1 MKNWKK
7 ALSLILAV
15 LMVASAVS
23 IGAILAYHLP
33 MKEEARLGDDII
45 IITEETKTEPEQESA
60 KDEPIADADDK
71 NPVPDY
77 EPYVPSEN
85 ESVSAG
91 NMSAEPETEP
101 AKEPEDK
108 SEFFD
113 ENNGIKI
120 PFDEIYEEEFE
131 EGAFAYDDETLM
143 IKVKS
148 LSSEREKALGEAG
161 ILKLEEMMILE
172 DSAWYV
178 AYIAE
183 GGDITDVM
191 EKVRALDFI
200 KVAEYNFEY
209 QTTASIIDS
218 TELSGNVTGNA
229 SVNDQ
234 WYLKSCGVQSG
245 WKYLQKNNLPVA
257 GEGVVVAVIDTGVD
271 YDHIDLAAN
280 MWKNT
285 AEIPDNGKDDDGN
298 GYVDDYY
305 GVDVVDK
312 KGNGDDDHGHGTHV
326 AGIIA
331 AVNNKEGIAG
341 IAYNAKIMAVKA
353 GNASGYF
360 LQSDV
365 AKAILYAYENGA
377 EVINMSFG
385 GSASSVA
392 VQDAL
397 AVAYS
402 RCVLIAAAG
411 NDGLPNEYVPGIP
424 DYMPTYPGALGYVL
438 GVMAVDQYGRETSF
452 TNWDVK
458 GFNGVEYE
466 MYAPGAQMI
475 STIPNNNYAT
485 WSGTSMAAP
494 VASAIAANLRGAFG
508 DRTVY
513 PTKFIYG
520 QLASTSEIEALCLN
534 LEKHGDHNIPQVA
547 DMYSALTKL
556 PKPEVDVIDFAI
568 FDTEKYSASNN
579 GDGVIDSGETFELGF
594 TLKNKWGKAENA
606 IVTVDSV
613 SEGGVANPYVTFGN
627 DTVNYGEVGT
637 YSEKNAGKIFE
648 NDMHIGWNA
657 PFMVTVSNECP
668 NDYILTI
675 NYTIRYENGLDEND
689 DTVYETEGSIEVVV
703 RRGTLVPNDIS
714 EDMTL
719 TADKLWIVPY
729 SVLVREGVTLTVE
742 AGTNIQFYAAS
753 AEDPY
758 AEADNPYIRV
768 KGELLFKGTAEKPI
782 SIFPSERCSTHR
794 VQIYEVDNGYINME
808 FCNVIN
814 PYLYDS
820 SYNDSAITKV
830 YGGEFSQNVEGDL
843 HYKYSGRV
851 SKCGAKIDSESIDS
865 CAFTNV
871 GNGEK
876 ILGKDTLITDCIFD
890 RCNLTLS
897 GGVYQLNIE
906 NCVFTGSN
914 GYYGISSDN
923 SIYVTSSTSNKYL
936 NLTITNG
943 EYKPY
948 YDFLDFAGIEI
959 TCIET
964 EEEYQKLKSVRGSG
978 MIGLKY
984 DDTTGEYRW
993 INGAPVEDFIKDL
1006 IVEGPEEYGYLLTDY
1021 DKIYFTKA
1029 FYHNKEYL
1037 IEEEIN
1043 YANDVNKE
1051 YIVKKWN
1058 EYQDPDGYNRY
1069 RNNVLVNN
1077 LNNDIKDWF
1086 LVKTLKEDENSTLNL
1101 NKNYWGTTNLE
1112 LIEKQITDFDDD
1124 VSLAQINPSGFLTEA
1139 PSNVWPFVVNAGTI
1153 VDGIENIVMGE
1164 GEVKFFVEFNR
1175 DMDTSIPLSVSY
1187 GSTEPYADYTVE
1199 GEFVSPRRW
1208 EGSAYV
1214 STLIEGGTQYFSI
1227 GNGKAADSFQKLYT
1241 DAGRFTFEIDMT
1253 EALAMNLQA
1262 TAEDTHIHLEW
1273 FQDDFDTLMGYN
1285 VYRSTEED
1293 GLYTKLNDVIIPA
1306 DVTTFDDYEIEP
1318 GVVYYYNFT
1327 VVKTDLTESV
1337 PSGKQSLM
1345 SKDTMAPDMY
1355 HTPVYNAFTGNS
1367 LVITATVTDNVM
1379 VDSVKLYYRTAG
1391 ADGWKNLEMNKS
1403 NDKYSAIIPSA
1414 DVTTAGI
1421 EYYIEAFDGISY
1433 TYKGSAEDP
1442 YFVTVQLAVD
1452 DNDKG
1457 DVDGDGVI
1465 TNKDALILLQGIND
1479 LYNLSAEEFARADI
1493 NGDGVLNAVEAL
1505 RILQYVSGKITSVL
1519 FD

>member
-1 MKNWKK
+1 MKTCKK
-7 ALSLILAV
+7 ALSLILAA
-15 LMVASAVS
+15 LMVVSAVS
-23 IGAILAYHLP
+23 ISAILAYHLP
-33 MKEEARLGDDII
+33 MEDEAKIGNNVIIIEEEKEEEPS
-45 IITEETKTEPEQESA
+45 EEEKPFEEQNFA
-60 KDEPIADADDK
+60 DK
-71 NPVPDY
+71 NPVQD
-77 EPYVPSEN
+77 EEIQVPE
-85 ESVSAG
+85 ETKPVSVG
-91 NMSAEPETEP
+91 NLNAEQEKEPEE
-101 AKEPEDK
+101 EPEDK

-113 ENNGIKI
+113 EDNNIKI
-120 PFDEIYEEEFE
+120 PFDQIYEEEFE
-131 EGAFAYDDETLM
+131 EGAFAYDEKTLM
-143 IKVKS
+143 IKVGS

-161 ILKLEEMMILE
+161 ILKLEEMIVLE
-172 DSAWYV
+172 DSVWYV
-178 AYIAE
+178 AYIKE
-183 GGDITDVM
+183 GGDINEAM

-209 QTTASIIDS
+209 QTSASIIDS
-218 TELSGNVTGNA
+218 TEISKNVTGNA

-234 WYLKSCGVQSG
+234 WYLKSCGVQSA
-245 WKYLQKNNLPVA
+245 WKYLEKEGLPVA

-271 YDHIDLAAN
+271 FDHIDLAAN

-411 NDGLPNEYVPGIP
+411 NDGMPNEGLIS
-424 DYMPTYPGALGYVL
+424 MPNYPGALGYVF
-438 GVMAVDQYGRETSF
+438 GVMAVDNYGRETSF

-458 GFNGVEYE
+458 AFNGVEYE
-466 MYAPGAQMI
+466 LYAPGSQMI

-494 VASAIAANLRGAFG
+494 VVSAIAANLRGAFA

-520 QLASTSEIEALCLN
+520 QLASTSEITADCFN
-534 LEKHGDHNIPQVA
+534 PEKHGDHNIPQVA

-594 TLKNKWGKAENA
+594 TLKNKWGKAKNA

-613 SEGGVANPYVTFGN
+613 SQGGVANPYVTFGN

-675 NYTIRYENGLDEND
+675 NYTIKYENGLDEKDN
-689 DTVYETEGSIEVVV
+689 TLYETKGSIEVTV
-703 RRGTLVPNDIS
+703 RRGTLVPDDIS

-729 SVLVREGVTLTVE
+729 SVLIREGATVTVE
-742 AGTNIQFYAAS
+742 AGTNIQFYCADAN
-753 AEDPY
+753 DPY
-758 AEADNPYIRV
+758 AETGVPQIEVDGTLLFEGTEDNHIKIYPSELYSNYTVKIYGNVDIKYCDIINPEIRDDSLGYGATHIYGSEFAANYKNGKLYYRIWNGNGVYESTTGAEVFAEKVEKSSFLYFDSGYGISLVGAFSDCVFVDSIINCPDSSDPYAYGQKFLNSVFQDCSGEIKIAVPSIKFDYYKTISSNLPVESVRDFLISLGGDLKCYKTAEDVYADHFYGGYIGLY
-768 KGELLFKGTAEKPI
+768 KNENTGEYCWVDGTEVDDSIKQIIVEGSEKYGHIVGSGEIYFKGT
-782 SIFPSERCSTHR
+782 THYY
-794 VQIYEVDNGYINME
+794 QYTNIN
-808 FCNVIN
+808 
-814 PYLYDS
+814 
-820 SYNDSAITKV
+820 
-830 YGGEFSQNVEGDL
+830 
-843 HYKYSGRV
+843 
-851 SKCGAKIDSESIDS
+851 
-865 CAFTNV
+865 
-871 GNGEK
+871 
-876 ILGKDTLITDCIFD
+876 
-890 RCNLTLS
+890 
-897 GGVYQLNIE
+897 
-906 NCVFTGSN
+906 
-914 GYYGISSDN
+914 
-923 SIYVTSSTSNKYL
+923 
-936 NLTITNG
+936 
-943 EYKPY
+943 
-948 YDFLDFAGIEI
+948 
-959 TCIET
+959 
-964 EEEYQKLKSVRGSG
+964 
-978 MIGLKY
+978 
-984 DDTTGEYRW
+984 
-993 INGAPVEDFIKDL
+993 
-1006 IVEGPEEYGYLLTDY
+1006 
-1021 DKIYFTKA
+1021 
-1029 FYHNKEYL
+1029 
-1037 IEEEIN
+1037 EEEIDN
-1043 YANDVNKE
+1043 LLQKYYE
-1051 YIVKKWN
+1051 YSDKYVFF
-1058 EYQDPDGYNRY
+1058 
-1069 RNNVLVNN
+1069 NNNAILNNLGDTSVNN
-1077 LNNDIKDWF
+1077 WCKIEAFGD
-1086 LVKTLKEDENSTLNL
+1086 KEHIYSLNL
-1101 NKNYWGTTNLE
+1101 GGNYWGTTNID
-1112 LIEKQITDFDDD
+1112 LIEKQVIDFNDDK
-1124 VSLAQINPSGFLTEA
+1124 SKIQIDPSGFLTEA
-1139 PSNVWPFVVNAGTI
+1139 PSNVWPFVTKAGTV

-1164 GEVKFFVEFNR
+1164 GKVKFFVEFNR

-1208 EGSAYV
+1208 EGTAYI

-1241 DAGRFTFEIDMT
+1241 DSGRFTFEIDMT

-1345 SKDTMAPDMY
+1345 SKDTMAPDIY
-1355 HTPVYNAFTGNS
+1355 HTPVYNAFANKN
-1367 LVITATVTDNVM
+1367 LVVSATVTDNVV
-1379 VDSVKLYYRTAG
+1379 VDNVKLYYRIFG
-1391 ADGWKNLEMNKS
+1391 ASDWNSLEMNKS
-1403 NDKYSAIIPSA
+1403 NDKYSAIIPAAS
-1414 DVTTAGI
+1414 VTTAGI

-1433 TYKGSAEDP
+1433 TYKGGADEP
-1442 YFVTVQLAVD
+1442 YYVSVQVSVD

-1479 LYNLSAEEFARADI
+1479 LYNLNAEEFARADI
-1493 NGDGVLNAVEAL
+1493 NGNGIIEAVEAL

-1519 FD
+1519 F